1 MNASFSR
8 LRDVADLARDY
19 IRVLENRKSALLS
32 LLATT
37 RAIRDSLEAGEDVSQ
52 LIDRRET
59 ECRVLEASC
68 GHSYCSGNYQ
78 HLEEAV
84 PAEIRLRIGVLR
96 SEIDQ
101 IGVEV
106 LLLQS
111 ECENIIKSR
120 LLSIAD
126 GLRESARR
134 RQLESAYGATC
145 KSNDVPFFIDKQR

>member
-37 RAIRDSLEAGEDVSQ
+37 RAIRDSLEAGGDASQ

-59 ECRVLEASC
+59 ECRMLEASC
-68 GHSYCSGNYQ
+68 MHPYFSENCQYLQ
-78 HLEEAV
+78 EVV
-84 PAEIRLRIGVLR
+84 PAEIQLRIEVLQ

-101 IGVEV
+101 IGTEV

-145 KSNDVPFFIDKQR
+145 KSNEVPFFIDKQR